1 MSTSI
6 LNNPLFIELF
16 GISESEQEPSETI
29 TAEPMKPEELKDLEP
44 VKENEHD
51 NIFSYRPEVLKNK
64 LSDYLCKLKKAG
76 ATYTVSEGYSLAD
89 RRIKITCKDSKVQE
103 QLINELHNDT
113 ETEALLILKAAI
125 RDADLAYSIKERA
138 SIRWADGNLSDSL
151 FLAVLCNL
159 MIINERPSKELQP
172 ITEWRDELKQLGII

>member
-29 TAEPMKPEELKDLEP
+29 TAEPMKPEKLKDLES
-44 VKENEHD
+44 VRENEHN

-64 LSDYLCKLKKAG
+64 LSDFLCKLKKAG

-89 RRIKITCKDSKVQE
+89 RRVKIACKDSRVQK
-103 QLINELHNDT
+103 QLIKELHNDT
-113 ETEALLILKAAI
+113 ETEALLILKSAI
-125 RDADLAYSIKERA
+125 RDVDLAEAIKERA
-138 SIRWADGNLSDSL
+138 CIRWADGNFSDSL

-159 MIINERPSKELQP
+159 KPTGEIPSKELQP